1 MISIIMSA
9 IAWTSKLWTRSLVT
23 MVINC
28 AEPNVELYS
37 TVPSTQSEQIY
48 GLAGMT
54 SGTVVVQVAQGDLGA
69 DMGDVVA
76 DGGYQGLR
84 R

>member
-1 MISIIMSA
+1 MDEVPGDDGDKDTEEPEALETTTNS
-9 IAWTSKLWTRSLVT
+9 
-23 MVINC
+23 

-37 TVPSTQSEQIY
+37 TVPSTQSKQIY
-48 GLAGMT
+48 SLAGMT

-69 DMGDVVA
+69 VMGDVVA

>member
-1 MISIIMSA
+1 MYEVPGDDGDKDAEEPEALETTTNS
-9 IAWTSKLWTRSLVT
+9 
-23 MVINC
+23 

-37 TVPSTQSEQIY
+37 NVLSTQSEQIY

-69 DMGDVVA
+69 VMGDVVA
-76 DGGYQGLR
+76 DGGYQGPR

>member
-1 MISIIMSA
+1 MDEVPGDDGDKDTEEPEALETTTNSA
-9 IAWTSKLWTRSLVT
+9 
-23 MVINC
+23 
-28 AEPNVELYS
+28 EHNVEIYL
-37 TVPSTQSEQIY
+37 TVSSKQSEQIY

-69 DMGDVVA
+69 DMGDVVL

>member
-1 MISIIMSA
+1 
-9 IAWTSKLWTRSLVT
+9 
-23 MVINC
+23 
-28 AEPNVELYS
+28 
-37 TVPSTQSEQIY
+37 
-48 GLAGMT
+48 MT

-69 DMGDVVA
+69 DMGDVVL

>member
-1 MISIIMSA
+1 MDEVPGDDGDKDTEEPEA
-9 IAWTSKLWTRSLVT
+9 LETTRNS
-23 MVINC
+23 

-48 GLAGMT
+48 SLAGMT

-69 DMGDVVA
+69 DMGDVVL
-76 DGGYQGLR
+76 DGGYQGHR

>member
-1 MISIIMSA
+1 MDEVPGDDGDKDTEEPEALETKENS
-9 IAWTSKLWTRSLVT
+9 
-23 MVINC
+23 

-37 TVPSTQSEQIY
+37 TVLSTQSEQIY
-48 GLAGMT
+48 SLAGMT

-69 DMGDVVA
+69 DMGDVVL
-76 DGGYQGLR
+76 DGGYQGHR